1 MKKIILQEMRLN
13 PFKMR
18 LDNGKL
24 YSNQKIL

>member
-18 LDNGKL
+18 LGNGKL
-24 YSNQKIL
+24 YSNEKIL